1 MPSATTKKSPF
12 ANPPPR
18 GAGSGVAGGIAFTP
32 KEDAETKGVTPPTMP
47 GTPAFYFKS
56 HPKRWQ
62 VLHGEIVPILG
73 RLQLRPGVAGVQEG
87 RDGGVSLR
95 AARAAQEERNWT
107 LIPFD
112 AIPASHGTSY
122 LQRLEAR
129 PDVVLSIYERA
140 YPGSSE
146 TTADEP
152 MYLEFLKHLVSAKV
166 IPPVETHVLE
176 SMLSDRERQL
186 ARAMDLAASNPSKQS
201 DVDRLKVEVTALEA
215 ELKTRQRHVIPSKGE
230 AFKPEASD

>member
-1 MPSATTKKSPF
+1 MPSATPKSPF
-12 ANPPPR
+12 SAPPPR
-18 GAGSGVAGGIAFTP
+18 GAGQGVAGGSAFIP
-32 KEDAETKGVTPPTMP
+32 REDAETKGVSPPTMP
-47 GTPAFYFKS
+47 GSPAFYFKS

-62 VLHGEIVPILG
+62 VLHGKIVPILG

-95 AARAAQEERNWT
+95 AARAAQEERGWT

-112 AIPASHGTSY
+112 AIPESHGTSY
-122 LQRLEAR
+122 LQQLELR

-152 MYLEFLKHLVSAKV
+152 KYLEFLEHLVDAKV

-176 SMLSDRERQL
+176 SMLTDRERQL
-186 ARAMDLAASNPSKQS
+186 ARAMDLAASNPSKKA
-201 DVDRLKVEVTALEA
+201 DVDRLQVEVETIEG
-215 ELKTRQRHVIPSKGE
+215 ELRNRTRHVIPSKGA
-230 AFKPEASD
+230 AFTPGAED